1 MRQDIIEI
9 GRQCL
14 ADEAQALN
22 ELIPQLDENFEKAV
36 EMMFQCQGKVIL
48 TGVGKSGHIGQKI
61 AATMSSTGTPAFFV
75 NPLDAF
81 HGDLGSISRQ
91 DVVLAISNSGN
102 TDELLRIIPVL
113 LQMQVPIIGM
123 AKDDKSLLAKYSDV
137 FLTVRVSKEAC
148 PLNLAPT
155 SSTTAQLAMGDAL
168 AIALMKARDFQRMDF
183 AQFHPGGQL
192 GRQLLTT
199 AADVMIKDSLPIV
212 SEDMTLGEAI
222 IHVSKGKIG
231 LAMTTDQDN
240 RITGLITD
248 GDIRRAMERWQ
259 EKFFNRK
266 VEDILTRNPQTV
278 TADTK
283 ITTVLNIMHDKKV
296 NMLPVTD
303 KQNHLLG
310 VVAHY
315 SCTI

>member
-1 MRQDIIEI
+1 MTNIIET

-14 ADEAQALN
+14 ADEAKALQ

-36 EMMFQCQGKVIL
+36 SMMLGCKGKVIL

-81 HGDLGSISRQ
+81 HGDLGSISRN

-113 LQMQVPIIGM
+113 LQMNVPIIGM
-123 AKDDKSLLAKYSDV
+123 AKDDKSLLAKYSDI
-137 FLTVRVSKEAC
+137 FLTVKVSKEAC

-168 AIALMKARDFQRMDF
+168 AVALMKARDFKKNDF

-199 AADVMIKDSLPIV
+199 AADVMMKDSLPIV
-212 SEDMTLGEAI
+212 TEKMTLGEAI

-231 LAMTTDQDN
+231 LAMTIDDEN

-259 EKFFNRK
+259 EKFFNKK

-303 KQNHLLG
+303 KQNRLLG